1 MSAKV
6 HPRLVGFFVLGAA
19 MLVLGAVLI
28 LGSGKLF
35 KRSDRFTVFFPG
47 SVKGLG
53 KGSAVTFR
61 GIKIGEV
68 QLVHGIWTSH
78 PEQPIQ
84 IEVQFELFESV
95 VDFAEGV
102 PQPYETSTPE
112 QLAHSLVGLGI
123 RARLMS
129 TSLLTGQKYIELDF
143 APNEPSRFTGLSPRY
158 PELPTT
164 PTSLE
169 KLGDRAEQIVG
180 RISELPVEE
189 MIEDLGNTLK
199 SLRKLLESSELDG
212 ALGGMRR
219 SADELA
225 PTLRETRAAAGDLRR
240 VLESLDGETRLT
252 AAETRRTMAEV
263 RQSLEK
269 ASRSLDGLEATLRG
283 ADETRIS
290 AEEALVQLRNALQ
303 TLGSLADY
311 VQAHPEGVLLGKERA
326 KEKK

>member
-19 MLVLGAVLI
+19 ALVLGAVLI

-68 QLVHGIWTSH
+68 QLVHGIWTAH

-112 QLAHSLVGLGI
+112 SLAHSLVGLGI

-143 APNEPSRFTGLSPRY
+143 APNKPARFTGLSPRY

-169 KLGDRAEQIVG
+169 KLGDRAEA
-180 RISELPVEE
+180 R
-189 MIEDLGNTLK
+189 
-199 SLRKLLESSELDG
+199 
-212 ALGGMRR
+212 
-219 SADELA
+219 
-225 PTLRETRAAAGDLRR
+225 
-240 VLESLDGETRLT
+240 
-252 AAETRRTMAEV
+252 
-263 RQSLEK
+263 
-269 ASRSLDGLEATLRG
+269 RSLDLAKG
-283 ADETRIS
+283 ADPASETGKK
-290 AEEALVQLRNALQ
+290 AGELLAQL
-303 TLGSLADY
+303 
-311 VQAHPEGVLLGKERA
+311 
-326 KEKK
+326 